1 MKIPSKSTSNRGL
14 RVISASVAVACAAWE
29 AEAAGSLWLNRTG
42 VERSMFADRTASRVG
57 QQLEVIIDETGQFTY
72 DLSTDI
78 SDTMAIDDQ
87 VTQWLFPTSKS
98 GFGTHN
104 GSLPQTIMG
113 GTDSVSGKWK
123 MENKHGFAGYR
134 FGVEIVDDLGDG
146 MLIISGKRKV
156 SAANETYFL
165 RLVGKIRQEDIEPN
179 NTIKSSKISEAIFEI
194 ISEGQLSNGQQG
206 GWLEQAYMR
215 GIHPF

>member
-42 VERSMFADRTASRVG
+42 VERSMFADRTANRIG
-57 QQLEVIIDETGQFTY
+57 QQLEVLITEKGKFSY

-78 SDTMAIDDQ
+78 SDTVGIDDK
-87 VTQWLFPTSKS
+87 VTQWLFPTSAS
-98 GFGTHN
+98 SFGTHN
-104 GSLPQTIMG
+104 GALPATSM
-113 GTDSVSGKWK
+113 SGNDTVKGSWK
-123 MENKHGFAGYR
+123 IENKQVFEDYR
-134 FGVEIVDDLGDG
+134 FSVEITDDLGDG

-156 SAANETYFL
+156 SAGNETYFL
-165 RLVGKIRQEDIEPN
+165 RLVGKIRIDDIKPD
-179 NTIKSSKISEAIFEI
+179 NTIESTKVSEAVFEI
-194 ISEGQLSNGQQG
+194 ISEGQLSNSQQG